1 MDLDQIEKL
10 VEIIEKSTLKEITVE
25 EGNLKI
31 NLKRENNSEIQNVQK
46 NIERKTE
53 IVEEPDEESFIT
65 SPIVGTFYSAA
76 SPETPAFVRVGDTV
90 KKGQPVCIVEA
101 MKLMNEIN
109 CDFDCEIEA
118 VLVSNEQKVEYG
130 QPLFRVKKI

>member
-1 MDLDQIEKL
+1 MDLERIETL

-31 NLKRENNSEIQNVQK
+31 NLKRENNTEIQNVTK
-46 NIERKTE
+46 NIDKKPE
-53 IVEEPDEESFIT
+53 VLEEPDEESFIT

-76 SPETPAFVRVGDTV
+76 SPETPAFVRVGDIA

-109 CDFDCEIEA
+109 CDFDCQIEA